1 MPDGINVDFD
11 KISKQI
17 QNDIERANQNYL
29 RTHPNASI
37 ADINYTAKIAYG
49 VSISAI
55 RAYHQE
61 LCRALKHTTD

>member
-17 QNDIERANQNYL
+17 QNDIEHANQDYL

-37 ADINYTAKIAYG
+37 ADINYTAKLPM
-49 VSISAI
+49 V
-55 RAYHQE
+55 
-61 LCRALKHTTD
+61 